1 MTRHL
6 STLSILHYVYGAF
19 VCLSGFVALIFI
31 FLGGF
36 LSSDF
41 IAQQSQNEPV
51 PHWLGTF
58 FQTFGVI
65 LFVVI
70 EVWGIL
76 TILSGSWIAKRKNR
90 TGSLVVAGFSC
101 LNMPLGI
108 LLGIFT
114 FVVLLDEEVKRA
126 YEGTSTP
133 TYA

>member
-6 STLSILHYVYGAF
+6 SSLSILHYVYGAF
-19 VCLSGFVALIFI
+19 VCLSGFAALIFI

-41 IAQQSQNEPV
+41 IAQETQNEPV
-51 PHWLGTF
+51 PYWLGTF
-58 FQTFGVI
+58 IQTFGVV
-65 LFVVI
+65 LFVLI
-70 EVWGIL
+70 EAWGIA

-90 TGSLVVAGFSC
+90 TGSLVVAGFNC

-114 FVVLLDEEVKRA
+114 FVVLLDDEVKRT
-126 YEGTSTP
+126 YEGTATP
-133 TYA
+133 AYV